1 MYKKIIK
8 IFLIFIIIIIIFVF
22 YLSVFGIKTNKFNEL
37 IKSQISQ
44 MDDRVTLDLSE
55 VFIKLNMKERSLSL
69 NSKNINLFIL
79 KESQKIKNVDLLI
92 GFDSIFKKENKLKKI
107 IINSQEN
114 EIKNLLKFI
123 RTYKINIPA
132 LYLENSIKKGKI
144 IYDLLIYINED
155 QSKRIEITGKIKN
168 TELNILKKKIFKDIN
183 FDFNYRAK
191 NLQITDLRLKYRNID
206 FTSKDIQA
214 NIKKNLITIKAD
226 IENKIN
232 LDLLSEIFPH
242 NLKEY
247 FNEKIVFSSSSNF
260 EITFND
266 KFKIR
271 DYDLKSEII
280 FNDTNLNLKEI
291 NLKKYIKNF
300 DKKIF
305 LDEGKMN
312 LIINKKNKT
321 QLKFKSTYML
331 DKKDNP
337 KILEIDYAKEND
349 LEKFEIKTDLN
360 SSKIELEQL
369 NFYKN
374 KNKDLFLDL
383 IITKNK
389 NIYEINSLKLFND
402 NDLFKLK
409 NIKFDKNFKIQDFS
423 LFEAKYYNKENFF
436 NSILISKN
444 KNTIDLIAK
453 NFDLGLNIEKNLKS
467 TNKESF
473 LKLFENLN
481 AIINFDI
488 KLAKIDEEHDL
499 KNLVGRSKIQNNK
512 VIKANLSAKFDEI
525 NTFTYNRDQID
536 GKIVTVIY
544 SDIAKPFVKKFNFI
558 KGFEGGKLDFTSTE
572 INQNISKSELRI
584 YNFKLHDMPAL
595 TKLLSLASL
604 QGIAD
609 LATGE
614 GIRFNEFDMFF
625 ENSKNLIKI
634 NEIYALGPAISILME
649 GYVEKNKLVSLR
661 GSLVPA
667 TTINKTIAKIPLLG
681 SILVGDKAGEGVF
694 GVSFKIKGP
703 PKNLDTTVNP
713 IKTLTPRFITRT
725 LEKIKKSK

>member
-1 MYKKIIK
+1 MFKKIIK

-22 YLSVFGIKTNKFNEL
+22 YLSVFGIKTNKFNDL

-114 EIKNLLKFI
+114 EIENLLKFI

-155 QSKRIEITGKIKN
+155 QSKRIEIAGKIKN

-183 FDFNYRAK
+183 FDFNYTDK

-206 FTSKDIQA
+206 FTSKDIYV
-214 NIKKNLITIKAD
+214 NTKKNLITIKGD

-232 LDLLSEIFPH
+232 LDLLSEIFSH
-242 NLKEY
+242 NFKVYL
-247 FNEKIVFSSSSNF
+247 NEKILFSSSSNF
-260 EITFND
+260 EISFSD
-266 KFKIR
+266 KFKIK
-271 DYDLKSEII
+271 DYNLKSEII
-280 FNDTNLNLKEI
+280 FTDTNLNLKEI

-300 DKKIF
+300 NKKI
-305 LDEGKMN
+305 LLGEGKMH
-312 LIINKKNKT
+312 LIINKNNKT
-321 QLKFKSTYML
+321 QAKFKSTYML

-337 KILEIDYAKEND
+337 KILEIDYTKEKG

-389 NIYEINSLKLFND
+389 DIYEINSFKLFND

-409 NIKFDKNFKIQDFS
+409 NIKFEKNFKIKDFS
-423 LFEAKYYNKENFF
+423 LFEAKYFNRENFF

-453 NFDLGLNIEKNLKS
+453 KFDLGPNIEKNLKS

-473 LKLFENLN
+473 LKIFENLN
-481 AIINFDI
+481 AIINFNI
-488 KLAKIDEEHDL
+488 KLAKIDKEHDL

-572 INQNISKSELRI
+572 ITKNISKSELRI

-595 TKLLSLASL
+595 TKLLSMASL